1 MNIDLRNVSS
11 EFEKNIN
18 LVKQKNNIKTNI
30 SAVEFIVNSHHSN
43 LSTIEKQRNEIAQL
57 NMKLRDANNSLDE
70 VKHCFATIKKFTK

>member
-30 SAVEFIVNSHHSN
+30 SAVEYIVNSHHSN
-43 LSTIEKQRNEIAQL
+43 LSIIEKQKKRN
-57 NMKLRDANNSLDE
+57 
-70 VKHCFATIKKFTK
+70 FTIKYKASRCK